1 MSLHL
6 DDVSVEQAAEVMD
19 VEPEEV
25 EKLTGVSARR
35 VERLAREL
43 AEQGPA
49 VAVAGGAPLAHTT
62 AMEKSLKRAGLWDE
76 VKDRL
81 QDSGT
86 ANLSILMAGPIP
98 PNPAELLSADA
109 IIRILAEATKRYD
122 HVIVDGPPVLG
133 LADAPLLSR
142 AVEGTVLIIEAGRTP
157 TTRARHAIERLFAI
171 RSHIIGVVLTKFD
184 LKTTGYGYGY
194 GYGYEYHYGNK
205 EAQQPALAQKVG
217 RLLSRG

>member
-1 MSLHL
+1 LLIDADMRNPSIHKIYNRQLGL
-6 DDVSVEQAAEVMD
+6 GLSNV
-19 VEPEEV
+19 
-25 EKLTGVSARR
+25 LTGNGQ
-35 VERLAREL
+35 LI
-43 AEQGPA
+43 
-49 VAVAGGAPLAHTT
+49 
-62 AMEKSLKRAGLWDE
+62 DYI
-76 VKDRL
+76 